1 VQQRL
6 PSLREVPIAFAHRG
20 ARAHAPENTLDAFSL
35 ALKLGATGLESDVW
49 VTQDN
54 VVVLDHDGVVRRGL
68 RRIPIAEISRTNLPS
83 HIPSLTEMLD
93 TCGTNF
99 ELSLDIK
106 DVRALIPTVRTLTDA
121 SFDLS
126 RAWLCHWDV
135 DVLLAHR
142 PQVPDVRLVDSTRLS
157 KIAEGLERRTHKLRQ
172 HGIDA
177 INMHHTDWTG
187 GSVTLVHRFNM
198 LAFSWDLQ
206 FEPLLQTALRMGCDA
221 VYSDYVDRMMDVY
234 RDVIGKAST

>member
-20 ARAHAPENTLDAFSL
+20 ARAHAPENTIESFAL
-35 ALKLGATGLESDVW
+35 ALKLGATGIESDVW
-49 VTQDN
+49 VTHDG
-54 VVVLDHDGVVRRGL
+54 VVVLDHDGVVRRGI
-68 RRIPIAEISRTNLPS
+68 RRIPIAEISHSNLPS

-93 TCGTNF
+93 SCGTNF

-106 DVRALIPTVRTLTDA
+106 DVRALIPTVEAL
-121 SFDLS
+121 SSCGFDQS

-142 PQVPDVRLVDSTRLS
+142 GIVPNVRLVDSTRLS
-157 KIAEGLERRTHKLRQ
+157 KISEGLERRAHKLRQ
-172 HGIDA
+172 NGIDA
-177 INMHHTDWTG
+177 INMHYSDWTG
-187 GSVTLVHRFNM
+187 GSVTLAHRFN
-198 LAFSWDLQ
+198 LYAFSWDLQ
-206 FEPLLQTALRMGCDA
+206 FESHLEDALRMGADA

-234 RDVIGKAST
+234 REVIGKP